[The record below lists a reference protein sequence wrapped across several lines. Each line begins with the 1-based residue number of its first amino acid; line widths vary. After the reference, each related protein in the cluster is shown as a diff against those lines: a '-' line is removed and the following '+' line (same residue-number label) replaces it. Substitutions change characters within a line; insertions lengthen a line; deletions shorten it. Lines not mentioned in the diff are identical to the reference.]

1 MADEY
6 GADLVTVL
14 DDEGNQHQF
23 ELVDAIE
30 TDDGRYVALLPV
42 YEDPSESVNDDGEL
56 IILEVAEENGEE
68 ILFPSRTRG
77 CSRKSRIFSRSACP
91 ICMKSRKWRSRRLT
105 EPAPLPA
112 LCVDRGNLT
121 LLQCD
126 IGSLSPAPDCRPPRP
141 RGTKG
146 AGTRRAAPTCL
157 VFSSRLY
164 PPRYGWAGAYVKSP
178 LSV

>member
-56 IILEVAEENGEE
+56 IILEVAAEGMCEE
-68 ILFPSRTRG
+68 IADLFEE
-77 CSRKSRIFSRSACP
+77 
-91 ICMKSRKWRSRRLT
+91 RLSDLYESEEME
-105 EPAPLPA
+105 EPPL
-112 LCVDRGNLT
+112 N
-121 LLQCD
+121 
-126 IGSLSPAPDCRPPRP
+126 
-141 RGTKG
+141 
-146 AGTRRAAPTCL
+146 
-157 VFSSRLY
+157 
-164 PPRYGWAGAYVKSP
+164 
-178 LSV
+178 

>member
-68 ILFPSRTRG
+68 ILVPIEDEGMFEEIAD
-77 CSRKSRIFSRSACP
+77 IFEE
-91 ICMKSRKWRSRRLT
+91 RLSDLYEIEEME
-105 EPAPLPA
+105 EPPL
-112 LCVDRGNLT
+112 N
-121 LLQCD
+121 
-126 IGSLSPAPDCRPPRP
+126 
-141 RGTKG
+141 
-146 AGTRRAAPTCL
+146 
-157 VFSSRLY
+157 
-164 PPRYGWAGAYVKSP
+164 
-178 LSV
+178 